1 MSAAEA
7 VAALRLIAGRI
18 EAGQIPVPSP
28 SWPLA
33 FHASDEDQAR
43 AWAAS
48 LGVSVEQVL
57 TGLDDEGWP
66 WAEIRGNTGG
76 VPVRVTAD
84 AGAVVLDPLTDQGAI
99 VRTYELEAAR

>member
-1 MSAAEA
+1 MTPAD
-7 VAALRLIAGRI
+7 ALRLMAGRI
-18 EAGQIPVPSP
+18 EAGQIPAPSP
-28 SWPLA
+28 AWPLV

-43 AWAAS
+43 AIAAS

-76 VPVRVTAD
+76 VPVRITAD
-84 AGAVVLDPLTDQGAI
+84 AGAVVLDPLTDDGI
-99 VRTYELEAAR
+99 VESTYAGVAS